1 MSRSEIH
8 FNEIH
13 RKLEKQERNQNQTR
27 VRTGSELELTWGPVC
42 HEMKRLEHSATG
54 SEPDLNYVHQQLSD
68 CYRLAS
74 GCHGSRRHFS
84 SSNHPDQRG
93 RDPQTQDPH
102 RHQDARVHPVSPP
115 GVLIFFTLDGSKP
128 VAGQRGSEVGSRKY
142 TGPILLPAGRV
153 SVRAVAVTRDGRRSS
168 VVTKVFSV
176 GQVEPD
182 QQVQS
187 EGGYDSDE
195 RSGSDPTPAG
205 TPGRSEWIEVTC
217 SPASE
222 PGRTMSS
229 PPPVPLP
236 SRCSRGAGIPD
247 PDAAWTSSSRRSHS
261 AVNRLTE
268 RSGRKFQTWPEYYGD
283 PLLVCQDSHHPMP
296 LSSKLQTQW
305 LRDVTTPWCPR
316 CLCPSD
322 PFARFCPQCGAVIP
336 PVPALRPPPAGRG
349 QLLPCPSCRCLV
361 PINSQTCWTC
371 EASTDGSRASF
382 SLQVDQ
388 GGGSA
393 PSSGPVDSSMWSCSS
408 CRRLNRHD
416 ARFCDR
422 CGTKAGHAPCWVTCW
437 RCGESAP
444 LDAPHCAACGVFLLA
459 LAPPTPCNDITPPE
473 EDTAHSQAPPPC
485 DSAWKAPPPQSP
497 ASRRGVAPPPVD
509 RSTQTVGLYYPSAIE
524 LQQQDQQRAM
534 WRRREAARSDR
545 RPPLSAVS
553 PGRGYWRNQLDHV
566 CAHLRSYT
574 QNRASFRTLLAEPRL
589 GRMVSALVQ
598 QNQDEVVLMLS
609 FSLAADQ
616 NLQQVGPDSDP
627 DGPAGSSGQESGRV
641 QTLSSVTQH
650 ATDRAGSRGLKQ
662 DADPEPNLLVRTE
675 QNQTGPLKTEPNR
688 ASPGCW

>member
-1 MSRSEIH
+1 HI
-8 FNEIH
+8 
-13 RKLEKQERNQNQTR
+13 Q
-27 VRTGSELELTWGPVC
+27 P
-42 HEMKRLEHSATG
+42 
-54 SEPDLNYVHQQLSD
+54 
-68 CYRLAS
+68 
-74 GCHGSRRHFS
+74 
-84 SSNHPDQRG
+84 HPTSIQ
-93 RDPQTQDPH
+93 P
-102 RHQDARVHPVSPP
+102 HPVRCPWS
-115 GVLIFFTLDGSKP
+115 S
-128 VAGQRGSEVGSRKY
+128 RCVGSRKY
-142 TGPILLPAGRV
+142 AGPILLPAGRV

-176 GQVEPD
+176 ETSPRRGTL
-182 QQVQS
+182 S
-187 EGGYDSDE
+187 GHAHSDDTTIKTHPLAETRPVKSIINE
-195 RSGSDPTPAG
+195 RQTD
-205 TPGRSEWIEVTC
+205 
-217 SPASE
+217 
-222 PGRTMSS
+222 
-229 PPPVPLP
+229 
-236 SRCSRGAGIPD
+236 
-247 PDAAWTSSSRRSHS
+247 
-261 AVNRLTE
+261 
-268 RSGRKFQTWPEYYGD
+268 FQIVFYCVRISM
-283 PLLVCQDSHHPMP
+283 L
-296 LSSKLQTQW
+296 
-305 LRDVTTPWCPR
+305 CPR
-316 CLCPSD
+316 CLCVCPSD

-382 SLQVDQ
+382 SLQVSSRCIAVSKHGSGFDGTGTSTRQ
-388 GGGSA
+388 YSHRQNQVKPVLGGGSA
-393 PSSGPVDSSMWSCSS
+393 PSSGPVDGSMWSCSS
-408 CRRLNRHD
+408 CRHLNRHD

-473 EDTAHSQAPPPC
+473 EDA
-485 DSAWKAPPPQSP
+485 SP
-497 ASRRGVAPPPVD
+497 ASRRGVAPPPVN

-574 QNRASFRTLLAEPRL
+574 QNQASFRTLLAEPRL

-616 NLQQVGPDSDP
+616 NLQVRPGL
-627 DGPAGSSGQESGRV
+627 GR
-641 QTLSSVTQH
+641 
-650 ATDRAGSRGLKQ
+650 
-662 DADPEPNLLVRTE
+662 
-675 QNQTGPLKTEPNR
+675 
-688 ASPGCW
+688 

>member
-1 MSRSEIH
+1 MGRSPLLRGSHGTPAERTDSSSVTVIDRPAVAMAAGA
-8 FNEIH
+8 ISAPLIIPISAGAT
-13 RKLEKQERNQNQTR
+13 RKPKTR
-27 VRTGSELELTWGPVC
+27 IDTRTPVC
-42 HEMKRLEHSATG
+42 IQS
-54 SEPDLNYVHQQLSD
+54 
-68 CYRLAS
+68 
-74 GCHGSRRHFS
+74 
-84 SSNHPDQRG
+84 
-93 RDPQTQDPH
+93 
-102 RHQDARVHPVSPP
+102 VSP

-176 GQVEPD
+176 GQVESD

-187 EGGYDSDE
+187 EGGYDE
-195 RSGSDPTPAG
+195 RSSSDPTPAG
-205 TPGRSEWIEVTC
+205 TPGRSEWREVTC
-217 SPASE
+217 SRASE
-222 PGRTMSS
+222 PDRTMSS
-229 PPPVPLP
+229 PPSVPPP
-236 SRCSRGAGIPD
+236 SRRSRGAGIPD

-261 AVNRLTE
+261 A
-268 RSGRKFQTWPEYYGD
+268 
-283 PLLVCQDSHHPMP
+283 DSHHPMP
-296 LSSKLQTQW
+296 LSSKLKTQW
-305 LRDVTTPWCPR
+305 PRGAATPWCPR
-316 CLCPSD
+316 CLCVCPSD

-336 PVPALRPPPAGRG
+336 PVPVLRPPPAGRG

-361 PINSQTCWTC
+361 PIDSQTCWTC
-371 EASTDGSRASF
+371 EASTDGSRAGF

-393 PSSGPVDSSMWSCSS
+393 PSSGPVGGSMWSCSS
-408 CRRLNRHD
+408 CRRQNRHD

-437 RCGESAP
+437 RCGASAP
-444 LDAPHCAACGVFLLA
+444 LDAAHCVTCGVFLLA

-473 EDTAHSQAPPPC
+473 EDPAHSQAPPPC
-485 DSAWKAPPPQSP
+485 GSAWKAPPPQSP
-497 ASRRGVAPPPVD
+497 ASRRGVAPPLVD
-509 RSTQTVGLYYPSAIE
+509 RSTQTVGLYYPSATE
-524 LQQQDQQRAM
+524 LQQRDQQRAM

-598 QNQDEVVLMLS
+598 QNQDEVVLTLS

-616 NLQQVGPDSDP
+616 NLQVGPDNDP
-627 DGPAGSSGQESGRV
+627 DGPAGSSTEPGRV

-662 DADPEPNLLVRTE
+662 DPDPEPNLLV
-675 QNQTGPLKTEPNR
+675 KTERNQAR
-688 ASPGCW
+688 PGRW

>member
-1 MSRSEIH
+1 MAAGAISAPLIIPISEGVT
-8 FNEIH
+8 
-13 RKLEKQERNQNQTR
+13 RKPKTR
-27 VRTGSELELTWGPVC
+27 IDTRTPVC
-42 HEMKRLEHSATG
+42 I
-54 SEPDLNYVHQQLSD
+54 Q
-68 CYRLAS
+68 S
-74 GCHGSRRHFS
+74 GVPG
-84 SSNHPDQRG
+84 
-93 RDPQTQDPH
+93 
-102 RHQDARVHPVSPP
+102 PP

-182 QQVQS
+182 QQLTSDLAHLSGLKSSASVVLLLQVQS

-268 RSGRKFQTWPEYYGD
+268 RSEY
-283 PLLVCQDSHHPMP
+283 L
-296 LSSKLQTQW
+296 
-305 LRDVTTPWCPR
+305 WCPR

-371 EASTDGSRASF
+371 EASTGFDGTGTSTRKYSHRVLVLTCGRYVQSRTRSN
-382 SLQVDQ
+382 QVDQ

-616 NLQQVGPDSDP
+616 NL
-627 DGPAGSSGQESGRV
+627 
-641 QTLSSVTQH
+641 
-650 ATDRAGSRGLKQ
+650 
-662 DADPEPNLLVRTE
+662 
-675 QNQTGPLKTEPNR
+675 
-688 ASPGCW
+688 